1 MGSRRSKAG
10 TPQGH
15 CGQDVASSN
24 GGVVAKGEGD
34 SLEANAGAV
43 DPGLS
48 IVAAKDDRNT
58 MPLFEPRPGGPAER
72 FATFIGDRHPVV
84 AFFLALISGY
94 LLLAAASIAL
104 GFLVTK
110 VLLSID
116 GVERLDE
123 RFPRWVA
130 GERTDGWTDA
140 SWVGSELSGGY
151 VIPAVLV
158 LVAVV
163 MVVQRKWRIAA
174 YVVFAVAV
182 ESATYRA
189 TTLFV
194 ERRRPEVE
202 RLESL
207 PVDASYPSG
216 HTAASIALYSGL
228 ALLVTSRFARG
239 PWRIAVWAIALA
251 IPPIVALSRIYRGMH
266 HPIDVLAGIP
276 IGIAAIIVVLFACR
290 VAGAA
295 IARREEATEAR

>member
-1 MGSRRSKAG
+1 M
-10 TPQGH
+10 
-15 CGQDVASSN
+15 
-24 GGVVAKGEGD
+24 
-34 SLEANAGAV
+34 
-43 DPGLS
+43 
-48 IVAAKDDRNT
+48 
-58 MPLFEPRPGGPAER
+58 
-72 FATFIGDRHPVV
+72 
-84 AFFLALISGY
+84 
-94 LLLAAASIAL
+94 
-104 GFLVTK
+104 
-110 VLLSID
+110 LLSID

-228 ALLVTSRFARG
+228 ALLAHVAVRARRRGASPSGRSRSRSRRSWRCRGSTEACTTRSTSSPGF
-239 PWRIAVWAIALA
+239 
-251 IPPIVALSRIYRGMH
+251 
-266 HPIDVLAGIP
+266 P
-276 IGIAAIIVVLFACR
+276 IGIAAIIVVVFACR

-295 IARREEATEAR
+295 IARREEATESR

>member
-1 MGSRRSKAG
+1 MAAAEPRVKAL
-10 TPQGH
+10 GH
-15 CGQDVASSN
+15 DSN
-24 GGVVAKGEGD
+24 TGGE
-34 SLEANAGAV
+34 
-43 DPGLS
+43 
-48 IVAAKDDRNT
+48 I
-58 MPLFEPRPGGPAER
+58 PLFDPRPDGPAER
-72 FATFIGDRHPVV
+72 FAGVAGGRHPVV
-84 AFFLALISGY
+84 AFFVALISGY
-94 LLLAAASIAL
+94 VLLAAASIAL
-104 GFLVTK
+104 GFLVTE
-110 VLLSID
+110 VILPID
-116 GVERLDE
+116 GVERFDE
-123 RFPRWVA
+123 RFPRWLA

-151 VIPAVLV
+151 VIPAVIG
-158 LVAVV
+158 LVALV

-174 YVVFAVAV
+174 YVLFCVAV

-228 ALLVTSRFARG
+228 ALLLTSRFARG
-239 PWRIAVWAIALA
+239 PWRMVIWAIALA
-251 IPPIVALSRIYRGMH
+251 IPPIVALSRMYRGMH

-276 IGIAAIIVVLFACR
+276 IGIAAIVVVVFACR

-295 IARREEATEAR
+295 IQRREGTAGAR

>member
-1 MGSRRSKAG
+1 M
-10 TPQGH
+10 
-15 CGQDVASSN
+15 
-24 GGVVAKGEGD
+24 
-34 SLEANAGAV
+34 EANAGAV
-43 DPGLS
+43 DPSMS
-48 IVAAKDDRNT
+48 IVAAKDDRDAI
-58 MPLFEPRPGGPAER
+58 PLFEPRPGGPAER
-72 FATFIGDRHPVV
+72 FAGFVGERHPVV

-104 GFLVTK
+104 GFLVTE
-110 VLLSID
+110 VLLPID
-116 GVERLDE
+116 GVSRFDERL
-123 RFPRWVA
+123 PRWMA
-130 GERTDGWTDA
+130 GERTNGWTDA

-151 VIPAVLV
+151 VIPAMLA

-174 YVVFAVAV
+174 YVLFAVAV

-194 ERRRPEVE
+194 ERRRPEGE

-228 ALLVTSRFARG
+228 ALLLTSRFSRG
-239 PWRIAVWAIALA
+239 SWRVAVWAIALA

-266 HPIDVLAGIP
+266 HPIDALAAIP
-276 IGIAAIIVVLFACR
+276 IGIAAIVVAVFACR

-295 IARREEATEAR
+295 IARREEATASR

>member
-1 MGSRRSKAG
+1 LETNVGVADPGRS
-10 TPQGH
+10 
-15 CGQDVASSN
+15 
-24 GGVVAKGEGD
+24 VVARVENEQVG
-34 SLEANAGAV
+34 
-43 DPGLS
+43 
-48 IVAAKDDRNT
+48 I
-58 MPLFEPRPGGPAER
+58 PLFEPRPGGPAER
-72 FATFIGDRHPVV
+72 FAGALGDRHPVI
-84 AFFLALISGY
+84 AFFAALVTGY

-104 GFLVTK
+104 GMLVTK

-123 RFPRWVA
+123 RFPRWLA

-151 VIPAVLV
+151 VIPAVIG

-174 YVVFAVAV
+174 YVLFAVAV

-216 HTAASIALYSGL
+216 HTAASVALYSSL
-228 ALLVTSRFARG
+228 ALLLTSRFARG
-239 PWRIAVWAIALA
+239 PWRVAVWAVALA

-276 IGIAAIIVVLFACR
+276 IGIAAIVVVVFACR

-295 IARREEATEAR
+295 IARRERGAVAR

>member
-1 MGSRRSKAG
+1 MQAN
-10 TPQGH
+10 
-15 CGQDVASSN
+15 VAADQS
-24 GGVVAKGEGD
+24 
-34 SLEANAGAV
+34 
-43 DPGLS
+43 LS
-48 IVAAKDDRNT
+48 IARSDNE
-58 MPLFEPRPGGPAER
+58 PIELFEPRPGGPAER
-72 FATFIGDRHPVV
+72 FAGFVGERHPVV
-84 AFFLALISGY
+84 AFFAALLTGY
-94 LLLAAASIAL
+94 VLLAAASIAL
-104 GFLVTK
+104 GMLVTN

-116 GVERLDE
+116 GVERFDE
-123 RFPRWVA
+123 RLPRWLA
-130 GERTDGWTDA
+130 GERTDAWTDA

-151 VIPAVLV
+151 VIPAVLAI
-158 LVAVV
+158 VAVV
-163 MVVQRKWRIAA
+163 MVVQRKWRVAA

-228 ALLVTSRFARG
+228 ALLLTSRFAHG

-276 IGIAAIIVVLFACR
+276 IGIAAIVVVLFACR

-295 IARREEATEAR
+295 IANRAQEAVR

>member
-1 MGSRRSKAG
+1 MSP
-10 TPQGH
+10 PQT
-15 CGQDVASSN
+15 AATSL
-24 GGVVAKGEGD
+24 KGEGA
-34 SLEANAGAV
+34 SVEANIGVADAGM
-43 DPGLS
+43 
-48 IVAAKDDRNT
+48 VASREAGSEHDAI
-58 MPLFEPRPGGPAER
+58 PLFQPRPDGPAER
-72 FATFIGDRHPVV
+72 FSDAVGDRHPVA

-94 LLLAAASIAL
+94 VLLAAASIAL
-104 GFLVTK
+104 GLLVTN
-110 VLLSID
+110 VLLSVD
-116 GVERLDE
+116 AVERLDE
-123 RFPRWVA
+123 RFPHWLA
-130 GERTDGWTDA
+130 GERTDGLTDA

-151 VIPAVLV
+151 AIPAILA
-158 LVAVV
+158 LVAIV

-194 ERRRPEVE
+194 ERQRPDVE

-228 ALLVTSRFARG
+228 ALLLTSRFALGR
-239 PWRIAVWAIALA
+239 WRVVVWAVALA

-266 HPIDVLAGIP
+266 HPIDVLVGIP
-276 IGIAAIIVVLFACR
+276 IGIAAIVVVVFACR

-295 IARREEATEAR
+295 MARREGTAGAQ

>member
-1 MGSRRSKAG
+1 M
-10 TPQGH
+10 
-15 CGQDVASSN
+15 
-24 GGVVAKGEGD
+24 KGEGA
-34 SLEANAGAV
+34 SLEANIGVA
-43 DPGLS
+43 DPGI
-48 IVAAKDDRNT
+48 IVSRDAGREHDAI
-58 MPLFEPRPGGPAER
+58 PLFEPRPGGPAER
-72 FATFIGDRHPVV
+72 FSDAVGDRHPVV

-94 LLLAAASIAL
+94 VLLAAASIAL
-104 GFLVTK
+104 GLFVTN
-110 VLLSID
+110 VLLSVD

-123 RFPRWVA
+123 RFPHWLA
-130 GERTDGWTDA
+130 GERTGGLTDA

-151 VIPAVLV
+151 AIPAILAI
-158 LVAVV
+158 VAIV

-194 ERRRPEVE
+194 ERQRPDVE

-228 ALLVTSRFARG
+228 ALLLTSRFALGR
-239 PWRIAVWAIALA
+239 WRLLVWAIALA
-251 IPPIVALSRIYRGMH
+251 IPPIVGLSRIYRGMH
-266 HPIDVLAGIP
+266 HPIDVLVGIP
-276 IGIAAIIVVLFACR
+276 IGIAAIGVVVFACR

-295 IARREEATEAR
+295 MARREDTAGAR